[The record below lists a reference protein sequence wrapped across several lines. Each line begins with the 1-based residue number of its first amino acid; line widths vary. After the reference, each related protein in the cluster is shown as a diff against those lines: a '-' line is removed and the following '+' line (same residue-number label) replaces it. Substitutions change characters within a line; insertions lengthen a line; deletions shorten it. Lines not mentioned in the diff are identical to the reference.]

1 MSRFTLEEYTDEE
14 KRENGNMMKF
24 GKLHDKICN
33 YLEKEY
39 MLKDSEVNDISMG
52 VWLAIES
59 LSPYKEFVEQQQ
71 SKLKAQQELIEEA
84 RETIE
89 ILIRDA
95 SSYSVISIGKDCLL
109 KLAKME
115 ANWRQDEYRNRK

>member
-1 MSRFTLEEYTDEE
+1 MSISVIDEWELKIFNLEE
-14 KRENGNMMKF
+14 
-24 GKLHDKICN
+24 
-33 YLEKEY
+33 
-39 MLKDSEVNDISMG
+39 
-52 VWLAIES
+52 
-59 LSPYKEFVEQQQ
+59 
-71 SKLKAQQELIEEA
+71 KLKAQQELIEEA